1 MKNPAVLS
9 RDKEIIGDNNET
21 IVIRNF
27 IAGIKGGATLNVENY
42 PHDVIRAGHV
52 IIYDTINKE
61 YKPMPL
67 NSEGDAY
74 GTLPSNHRY
83 AGVLVGTILKREPL
97 AAIMYAGEVNDVVS
111 PFPVDSIKSDLAS
124 ALPQIVFM
132 HD

>member
-1 MKNPAVLS
+1 MKPAVLS
-9 RDKEIIGDNNET
+9 RDKEIIGDGNGT

-27 IAGIKGGATLNVENY
+27 IAGIKGGTTLTVDGY

-52 IIYDTINKE
+52 IIFDTINKE

-67 NSEGDAY
+67 NEAGTAY
-74 GTLPSNHRY
+74 GSLPANHRY

-111 PFPVDSIKSDLAS
+111 PFPVDSIKSDFTA